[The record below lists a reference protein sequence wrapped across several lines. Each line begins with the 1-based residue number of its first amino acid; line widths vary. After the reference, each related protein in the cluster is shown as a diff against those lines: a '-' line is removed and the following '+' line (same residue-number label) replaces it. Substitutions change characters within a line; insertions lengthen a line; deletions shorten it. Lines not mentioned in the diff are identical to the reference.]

1 MDFFKFIKAVGTG
14 PRHNRDLSQA
24 EMKQAMDLILER
36 RISNEEIGAFLL
48 GWRVKGESVEEFLG
62 TLDSFENHMNSKHLP
77 FSIELGFPS
86 DGKNDNPYI
95 FPLAAKFLKKFNINF
110 TLCKDDLKHAKLGHT
125 ILDLANNYEF
135 DDNIFCFHRKE
146 IFPQLSNLNAIREN
160 LKIRTSFDSI
170 EKLTRFA
177 NSRAG
182 ILGAFHK
189 PFVEKYLEIYCQKYS
204 NFAVIKGN
212 EGGLEIFGKC
222 QVWIFKNSKIE
233 HFTIEPSYY
242 GINYQKSWDK
252 ISLEDSIS
260 MLKNPSEEI
269 LKLAKLNAAVWLFV
283 YDDDTESINEA
294 FDKVN

>member
-24 EMKQAMDLILER
+24 EMKEVITMILKR
-36 RISNEEIGAFLL
+36 QISNEEIGAFLL
-48 GWRVKGESVEEFLG
+48 GWRVKGETAEEFLG
-62 TLDSFENHMNSKHLP
+62 TLESFESHIKYQNVPN
-77 FSIELGFPS
+77 SIELGFPS

-95 FPLAAKFLKKFNINF
+95 FVLAANFIKPFGINLA
-110 TLCKDDLKHAKLGHT
+110 LCKDELKHAKLGHT
-125 ILDLANNYEF
+125 IFDLANNYEF
-135 DDNIFCFHRKE
+135 GDNIFCFDKKE
-146 IFPQLSNLNAIREN
+146 IFAELSNLNNIREN

-170 EKLTRFA
+170 EKLSGFA
-177 NSRAG
+177 RSKAG

-222 QVWIFKNSKIE
+222 QLWVFKNSKIE
-233 HFTIEPSYY
+233 HITIDPAEF

-252 ISLEDSIS
+252 ISLEESIS
-260 MLKNPSEEI
+260 MIKDPSND
-269 LKLAKLNAAVWLFV
+269 LLNLAKLNSAVWLFI
-283 YDDDTESINEA
+283 YDDNIQNIRQA
-294 FDKVN
+294 FEMLG